1 MIILVSCPYG
11 RFQSS
16 RYTKYIQALEEITTE
31 GGDHELKSLCRTKIC
46 RKRRRHNAKFKQKR
60 LYNHNIVTK
69 ADKGGA
75 VIIVDVDDYV
85 QEANQQLDNKDFY
98 KNWQ

>member
-1 MIILVSCPYG
+1 MNSKACVAQK
-11 RFQSS
+11 F
-16 RYTKYIQALEEITTE
+16 AE
-31 GGDHELKSLCRTKIC
+31 
-46 RKRRRHNAKFKQKR
+46 KRRRRNAKFMQKR

-75 VIIVDVDDYV
+75 VVIVDVDDYV

-98 KNWQ
+98 KN